1 MVTSYFGGLM
11 NDSFSL
17 LSCCLETLT
26 LKPDIVGFVLPDLL
40 PKLNALEELIMEI
53 TASRDTSFLNYA
65 TFIEVAPHLQKFAFQ
80 AAWESNLS
88 VSKRKVQRCSR
99 HFHHRCLGE
108 VRLGGYYGRKSDLEV
123 AIFFLENAVALEK
136 MIINPRDE
144 SPFLP
149 DYAFSR

>member
-1 MVTSYFGGLM
+1 
-11 NDSFSL
+11 
-17 LSCCLETLT
+17 
-26 LKPDIVGFVLPDLL
+26 
-40 PKLNALEELIMEI
+40 MEI

-80 AAWESNLS
+80 LPVSLSQAAWDSNLS

-99 HFHHRCLGE
+99 HFQHRCLKE

-149 DYAFSR
+149 DYAFSRQRAARSRPKQQLDRIVPEGVKLVIL